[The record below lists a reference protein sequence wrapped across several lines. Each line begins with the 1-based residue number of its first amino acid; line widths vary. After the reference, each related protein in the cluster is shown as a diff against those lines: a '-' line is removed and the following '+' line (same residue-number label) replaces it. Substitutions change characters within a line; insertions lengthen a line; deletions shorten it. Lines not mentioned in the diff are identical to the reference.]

1 MTKVEIEYDYSGVDR
16 VVGIPTTGQLITFQK
31 QMAKVQTS
39 YKCNIAEARDHG
51 WSWIMCTQAQWILK
65 RGITAQV
72 PVPTDPG
79 PYTGDTNILNA
90 AHKQVLK
97 LYEEYEE
104 HKRNTNK
111 AIQACFD
118 EDLFIELETDGLLLG
133 VSPHE
138 VYQHMWTNFI
148 LTVDKDREIL
158 HARELLKVDYD
169 PDRIVQ
175 HYYKAINEA
184 RELLTG
190 LRETVTDAEVM
201 RNAYATFEK
210 NIDLK
215 DACREWNRGT
225 LTTWEEMRKH
235 FSKEIQMNKTDP
247 AIMKRT
253 ELANAVLAQSKEDE
267 DAQRQASEVLVLQT
281 QKIQELEARIEQQQ
295 LANSATNMVPGRIP
309 TSISTGSSNGSI
321 AGGSSATSTVTKE
334 EMMQM
339 FSQFTQNIKQGEGK
353 AEPSKGNKKKN
364 KFGTEYIR
372 NDLGNGN
379 RSKRRYPDSTNYCP
393 SCGYDIKPTHTP
405 STCTNRKDCH
415 NEAATLTNK
424 MGGVTTNCHFVT

>member
-1 MTKVEIEYDYSGVDR
+1 
-16 VVGIPTTGQLITFQK
+16 
-31 QMAKVQTS
+31 
-39 YKCNIAEARDHG
+39 
-51 WSWIMCTQAQWILK
+51 
-65 RGITAQV
+65 
-72 PVPTDPG
+72 
-79 PYTGDTNILNA
+79 
-90 AHKQVLK
+90 
-97 LYEEYEE
+97 
-104 HKRNTNK
+104 
-111 AIQACFD
+111 
-118 EDLFIELETDGLLLG
+118 
-133 VSPHE
+133 
-138 VYQHMWTNFI
+138 MWTNFI

-215 DACREWNRGT
+215 EACREWNRGT

-253 ELANAVLAQSKEDE
+253 ELANAALAQSKEDD
-267 DAQRQASEVLVLQT
+267 DAQRQAAEVLVLQT

-379 RSKRRYPDSTNYCP
+379 RSKRRYPDSTSYCP

-405 STCTNRKDCH
+405 STCTNQKDCH